1 MKSVLEFLRP
11 RNLRIIVLALPL
23 VLGAIYLFGIA
34 ADRYVSESVV
44 SVRSSSQSGGGLEGI
59 AMLLV
64 PQAGSGR
71 QDTLILQEYL
81 QSMDILKLADQR
93 LALRKAYSGPAVDV
107 FFRLPAKATQEQFLA
122 YFRGRVEVQFDD
134 TSGLLKIRAQGFTP
148 DAALKLNQLLVETG
162 EKFINEVSHRLAR
175 EQLTFAES
183 ELAKA
188 QGNVQT
194 AKLALEAFQREYGIV
209 DPAAQAMGN
218 TSLTVQL
225 QAMLSKKEAELKGL
239 VGVYDANALPI
250 KAMREEINGLRAQ
263 LDTEARRAFGGA
275 SGSKLNKLAVD
286 YQTLILGLEFAQEG
300 YKLALTGAESSRI
313 ESTRKLKSV
322 VLVESPTLP
331 ESAEYPRRWYNLL
344 ALALGLLLL
353 YGIVSLVVATIED
366 HLA

>member
-1 MKSVLEFLRP
+1 
-11 RNLRIIVLALPL
+11 
-23 VLGAIYLFGIA
+23 
-34 ADRYVSESVV
+34 
-44 SVRSSSQSGGGLEGI
+44 
-59 AMLLV
+59 
-64 PQAGSGR
+64 
-71 QDTLILQEYL
+71 LQEYL
-81 QSMDILKLADQR
+81 LSNDILKLADQQ
-93 LALRKAYSGPAVDV
+93 LGLRKAYTAPAIDI
-107 FFRLPAKATQEQFLA
+107 FFRLKPNATQEQFLD
-122 YFRGRVEVQFDD
+122 YFQRRVEVQFDD
-134 TSGLLKIRAQGFTP
+134 NSGLLKIRAQAFTP
-148 DAALKLNQLLVETG
+148 DIALKLNQLLVETG

-194 AKLALEAFQREYGIV
+194 AKLALEAFQREYGV
-209 DPAAQAMGN
+209 LDPAAQAMGN

-225 QAMLSKKEAELKGL
+225 QAILAKKEADLKGL

-250 KAMREEINGLRAQ
+250 KALREEINGLRAQ
-263 LDTEARRAFGGA
+263 LDAETKRAFGGA
-275 SGSKLNKLAVD
+275 TGSKLNKLAVD
-286 YQTLILGLEFAQEG
+286 YQTLVLSLEFAQEG

-344 ALALGLLLL
+344 ALVLGLLLL